1 MLVSSDLIENWRSKK
16 DHLTH
21 VRMTYQKD
29 NKCVGKDVEESN
41 AHAPLVQCKPTSAT
55 TENSLEIPQKT
66 KNWSIIWPNYFT
78 LGYLS
83 KEHENTNSKRRMH
96 PHVIAVLFAIDKN
109 MKTNVH
115 WWMNWKRRCGKH
127 TQWKIIKRNDI
138 MPFVTMWLD

>member
-1 MLVSSDLIENWRSKK
+1 MNASIKWFDRELKIKITKK

-83 KEHENTNSKRRMH
+83 KEHENTNSKRPMH
-96 PHVIAVLFAIDKN
+96 PHGHCSIVCNRQKYENKCPLMDELK
-109 MKTNVH
+109 K
-115 WWMNWKRRCGKH
+115 K
-127 TQWKIIKRNDI
+127 
-138 MPFVTMWLD
+138 MW